1 MIQSKETKIV
11 QINTPLIHET
21 TKDAGRVRIGGG
33 MIHFA
38 DEAPAHEVT
47 KDAGRVR
54 IGGGMIQF

>member
-33 MIHFA
+33 M
-38 DEAPAHEVT
+38 V
-47 KDAGRVR
+47 
-54 IGGGMIQF
+54 QF

>member
-1 MIQSKETKIV
+1 MIRSKETKTV
-11 QINTPLIHET
+11 QIITPVIESA
-21 TKDAGRVRIGGG
+21 TKDAGCVRIGGG

-38 DEAPAHEVT
+38 DEAPAREVT